1 MNTVLNS
8 LRLAVAAA
16 ALTLGAAGCG
26 PKEPDTAGAPS
37 VVQRLTEAQYR
48 QIIADVFGDD
58 IKIAGRFE
66 PMVRKDGLIEVGAGA
81 AAVTPSG
88 FEQFDAMA
96 RSIAAQ
102 LFEPQ
107 RRGRMMSCM
116 PQSETAPDDA
126 CSAQVLAKYGRLLFR
141 RPLSRDELSA
151 RVAVANAATKASGNF
166 YDGLKLAISTE
177 LEMPEFLFRID
188 STEPDPDHSG
198 RTRLDAHG
206 KASRLSFLLWNT
218 APDEALLRAAEQGEL
233 NSGRG
238 LARQVD
244 RMLASPRLEA
254 GFRSFFTDMLAFDG
268 FDTLAKDAAI
278 YPAFNPAVAADA
290 QEQALRT
297 IVDLLATQKGDYRDL
312 FTTRKTFVDRVL
324 GPIYYV
330 PVAPKHGWVSYE
342 FPAGDPR
349 AGLLSQISF
358 ASLYAHPG
366 QSSPTLRGKAVREVF
381 LCQKVPAPPANVNF
395 AVVQDTS
402 NPEYRTAR
410 ARLTAH
416 RTNPTCAGCHK
427 IMDPIGLALE
437 NFDGIGTFRADE
449 NGVPIDASGE
459 LDGVHFS
466 NPVELGR
473 ALHDNPAAPT
483 CLVDTLY
490 KYASGHGAGP
500 GQREWLGWLN
510 SRFAADGYR
519 LTALL
524 RDIALSDGFYTVTP
538 TPTQTQALQKSVSND
553 ASGRREN

>member
-1 MNTVLNS
+1 MNS
-8 LRLAVAAA
+8 LRFAATAA
-16 ALTLGAAGCG
+16 ALLLGAVGCG
-26 PKEPDTAGAPS
+26 PKEPDTAGAPPA
-37 VVQRLTEAQYR
+37 VQRLTEAQYR

-81 AAVTPSG
+81 AAVTATG
-88 FEQFDAMA
+88 FEQFDTLA

-102 LFEPQ
+102 LVEPQ
-107 RRGRMMSCM
+107 RRGRIISCA
-116 PQSETAPDDA
+116 PRSENAPDDVCA
-126 CSAQVLAKYGRLLFR
+126 GQILARYGRLLFR
-141 RPLSRDELSA
+141 RPLSADELSA
-151 RVAVANAATKASGNF
+151 RVAVANAAAKASGNF
-166 YDGLKLAISTE
+166 YDGLRFALSTE

-188 STEPDPDHSG
+188 STEPNPDKPGSQ
-198 RTRLDAHG
+198 RLDAFAR
-206 KASRLSFLLWNT
+206 ASRLSFLLWNT
-218 APDEALLRAAEQGEL
+218 APDDALLSAAEKGEL
-233 NSGRG
+233 GSAHG

-244 RMLASPRLEA
+244 RMLASSRLEA
-254 GFRSFFTDMLAFDG
+254 GVRSFFTDMLAFDG

-278 YPAFNPAVAADA
+278 YPAFNAAVAADA
-290 QEQALRT
+290 QEQTLRT
-297 IVDLLATQKGDYRDL
+297 IVDLLAVQRGDYRDV
-312 FTTRKTFVDRVL
+312 FTTRKTFVNRVL

-330 PVAPKHGWVSYE
+330 PVAPKHGWVPYE

-366 QSSPTLRGKAVREVF
+366 QSSPTLRGKAVREIF

-437 NFDGIGTFRADE
+437 NFDGIGTFRGSE

-459 LDGVHFS
+459 LDGARFS
-466 NPVELGR
+466 NAAELGR
-473 ALHDNPAAPT
+473 AIHDNPATSA

-500 GQREWLGWLN
+500 GQREWLRWLN
-510 SRFAADGYR
+510 GRFAADGYQV
-519 LTALL
+519 TALL
-524 RDIALSDGFYTVTP
+524 RDIALSDGFYKVAP
-538 TPTQTQALQKSVSND
+538 AQTQPPQKSVSND
-553 ASGRREN
+553 VPRAPGELK